1 MKPSSMSVYC
11 CHLKVLLRKIS
22 YLLFKHSCT
31 VHVFR
36 FAVLISNFSVM
47 IQPLDTS
54 IRPRGLSFALISLN
68 RGPLSCHFLQEPEF
82 QYEGGDCMNRGKLDQ
97 TSLVE
102 GAMSTCQFVDHVR
115 HMFLGKKP
123 YIIKEC
129 CRCAATSLPLTSHKK
144 ALNKGWD
151 LRFSTKCPACLG
163 PWKLSCLDENSAQK
177 SNLISCI

>member
-1 MKPSSMSVYC
+1 MNAFYY
-11 CHLKVLLRKIS
+11 HLKVISLRKSTLPFDAINRINFF
-22 YLLFKHSCT
+22 LFC
-31 VHVFR
+31 
-36 FAVLISNFSVM
+36 SVM
-47 IQPLDTS
+47 IPPLDTS
-54 IRPRGLSFALISLN
+54 IPPRGLSYALISHN
-68 RGPLSCHFLQEPEF
+68 RGPLSCHFMQEPEF
-82 QYEGGDCMNRGKLDQ
+82 QYEVGDGMNRGLYSGKFDQ

-129 CRCAATSLPLTSHKK
+129 TRCAATSLPLTSQKK

-151 LRFSTKCPACLG
+151 LRFTTKCPVCLG